1 MTRSATMLVFS
12 AIALGAVS
20 LADRATAEGSL
31 KDQLVGSWTFAS
43 GGSTDPSGRP
53 VWGEGTKGLLIFL
66 ENGRYSSQL
75 MRSDLPKF
83 GSGSRLQGSPEENK
97 AVVQGSVSSFGT
109 FTVDEGKR
117 AFTIQWE
124 AHTFPNLTGQSQ
136 TRSSTI
142 TGDELRIQNP
152 GPTAGGPPSELVYKR
167 DK

>member
-43 GGSTDPSGRP
+43 GGSTHPSGRP

-66 ENGRYSSQL
+66 ENGRYPSQL

-97 AVVQGSVSSFGT
+97 RFKAMYQGSGPS
-109 FTVDEGKR
+109 
-117 AFTIQWE
+117 
-124 AHTFPNLTGQSQ
+124 L
-136 TRSSTI
+136 STKAR
-142 TGDELRIQNP
+142 GLSPSNGR
-152 GPTAGGPPSELVYKR
+152 PTPSPT
-167 DK
+167 